1 MIIFAEKQGRDG
13 DLCSKDA
20 RISIFKN
27 RLDNSRYNE
36 YFIGMSGRLKTEIK
50 QSKPFDSLET
60 EAILNL
66 VRTADRLM
74 RPGAELLKERELS
87 PTQYNALRILRGAG
101 KAGLACSEVGER
113 MINKDPDITRLLD
126 RLEERG
132 LVTRARD
139 EDDRR
144 VVTAK
149 ITAKALQILAALDEP
164 LVALHRRQL
173 GHLSEEKLRQLIA
186 LLEAARE

>member
-1 MIIFAEKQGRDG
+1 
-13 DLCSKDA
+13 
-20 RISIFKN
+20 
-27 RLDNSRYNE
+27 
-36 YFIGMSGRLKTEIK
+36 MSGRLKTEIK

>member
-1 MIIFAEKQGRDG
+1 
-13 DLCSKDA
+13 
-20 RISIFKN
+20 
-27 RLDNSRYNE
+27 LDNDRYNE
-36 YFIGMSGRLKTEIK
+36 YCTAMSGRLKTEIK
-50 QSKPFDSLET
+50 QTKPFESLET
-60 EAILNL
+60 EALLN
-66 VRTADRLM
+66 VARTADFLM
-74 RPGAELLKERELS
+74 RPGAELLKEHDLS

-139 EDDRR
+139 AHDRR

-149 ITAKALQILAALDEP
+149 ITAKALQMLAALDEP
-164 LVALHRRQL
+164 VLAL
-173 GHLSEEKLRQLIA
+173 
-186 LLEAARE
+186 